1 MDTVSVLVGFI
12 IGLLFYRTFQNI
24 LGITYSVVFFKQVE
38 KHCLMMLISVA
49 EAISFIQ
56 HIKYKTMVESDVPEN
71 TIRLTENIDKQNFE
85 LWKSNVITNLTTHYP
100 KSIPASFKTWE
111 EALKLLNKI
120 YDRKRA

>member
-71 TIRLTENIDKQNFE
+71 TIRLTENIDKQNF
-85 LWKSNVITNLTTHYP
+85 
-100 KSIPASFKTWE
+100 
-111 EALKLLNKI
+111 
-120 YDRKRA
+120 